1 MRKNVRSQT
10 QISNDTKI
18 STKLNALRQ
27 NLSNKSETKNLRRES
42 RLKNEIEFIINNK
55 NVINV
60 PKKLSTQFNL
70 IRVDYF
76 SVNSL
81 RQERT
86 SKHFEKNIKN
96 LYELLTSKNAKNES
110 KEEATLLYALNHKEK
125 KGFENQTDKLIDI
138 IKYIL
143 SKKEKNDMD
152 ILIIKTYFSKVDKIS
167 SLFSSLNSESIFI
180 KLLSQLN
187 FEEYTEDTIICK
199 EGDKG
204 EKLYITLKGSTE
216 VLAQREGKDGICTQ
230 FEYIKYLIVLY
241 LYQETGMISKIIY
254 YNKSIIKLK
263 EACALTL
270 FMTFRFYKFYK
281 DQNFFLIDSGIK
293 YEEDNICDFIN
304 NQNNI
309 KEFIYQ
315 KLDYPVEDS
324 IHIFNYTQNI
334 VKELYRFYERK
345 FDEINQHNK
354 IKKKNEINSYF
365 NFDIQNNDLEEKPKS
380 HNTYLHPSNY
390 EELLI
395 YGENIK
401 SKYNQKSKK
410 QKDKIKEEVFNK
422 IFEIKEISKD
432 IIYKSNSKDYLKR
445 LNFDSILKDI
455 RRDYIYKADKT
466 FRLKE
471 EQKNIK
477 YLNYLIV
484 NTINQYQIFG
494 ELALNSLNKKR
505 TATIITNDHCYF
517 GVLYKKIY
525 DSHLKVAQ
533 IKSRI
538 RNILYFTEGPIFKD
552 ISPSVFLNEFF
563 YFLNKRFINK
573 GQNLFLK
580 GDKRKK
586 IYFVEKGQ
594 FELGCK
600 ITLKQIGE
608 VMNKLGGISD
618 DKKEK
623 YLCNL
628 FIEFKQ
634 IYENKNMNIKICILD
649 KNYIIG
655 LDDMCLDNKHLFDCK
670 CVSTDGAEVYE
681 FDYGKYE
688 KALNSFNIIFR
699 NNAAYVNKRRESF
712 IKILFEQ
719 RNSLVEYE
727 YAKLKEE
734 NIRKEKM
741 NEITYAK
748 KFNILESLMKGV
760 KYNKKQLINLAK
772 YKNRKK
778 EKSKEEIKNDIE
790 NKKLN
795 DISSENKFK
804 QFPSM
809 KMVFRDPNNKLKL
822 SEHGSMS
829 NSNRTKSLTHF
840 YPKKKSEKNI
850 INIEDFKT
858 LNNFSEKSF
867 GKEFKNKRSKINLW
881 KLTKHNKYNYDFTDS
896 NLIFNE
902 RNKILESVDI
912 HINQTLSVEKRR
924 KRNIIPIITN
934 YKLSLN
940 KGKLLKNITK
950 DKGYKIPSLFKESS
964 KDYSSIKTKI
974 IKENDNLYTDYQKNV
989 YNIFYPRHCKKMLEI
1004 KTSENEEE
1012 DKYFFNFTESTKT
1025 NKDINAK
1032 KDIKKKQKV
1041 DKSTYV
1047 NLTREKKCKDK
1058 NDINFFNLIDDK
1070 NNKGFIDCLCFDN
1083 WAEKRQ
1089 FEKNLLNYKIS

>member
-1 MRKNVRSQT
+1 MRKNIRSHT
-10 QISNDTKI
+10 QISHETRI
-18 STKLNALRQ
+18 SSRLNALRQ
-27 NLSNKSETKNLRRES
+27 NLSNKSDKNNMRRRS
-42 RLKNEIEFIINNK
+42 IFSINNK
-55 NVINV
+55 NVNKV
-60 PKKLSTQFNL
+60 SKKLSTQFNL
-70 IRVDYF
+70 VRVDYF
-76 SVNSL
+76 SESRL
-81 RQERT
+81 KQERST
-86 SKHFEKNIKN
+86 KHFERNIKN
-96 LYELLTSKNAKNES
+96 LYELLTSKNARNES

-125 KGFENQTDKLIDI
+125 KGFENQTDKLIEI

-143 SKKEKNDMD
+143 SKKEKNEMD

-187 FEEYTEDTIICK
+187 FEEYKEDNIICK

-204 EKLYITLKGSTE
+204 EKLYITLKGGTD

-241 LYQETGMISKIIY
+241 LYQETGMLSKVIY

-263 EACALTL
+263 EACVLTL

-281 DQNFFLIDSGIK
+281 EQDFFLIDSGIK
-293 YEEDNICDFIN
+293 YEEDSICDFIN

-345 FDEINQHNK
+345 IEDINQHNQTQK
-354 IKKKNEINSYF
+354 EKDINSFF
-365 NFDIQNNDLEEKPKS
+365 NLEISNYDVEEKPKS
-380 HNTYLHPSNY
+380 HNTYYHPSNF
-390 EELLI
+390 EELMI
-395 YGENIK
+395 YGDNIK
-401 SKYNQKSKK
+401 SKYYTKNKK

-422 IFEIKEISKD
+422 IFEIKEISKN

-455 RRDYIYKADKT
+455 RNDYIYKADKT

-471 EQKNIK
+471 EQKSIK
-477 YLNYLIV
+477 YLNYLLV

-505 TATIITNDHCYF
+505 TATIISNDHCYF
-517 GVLYKKIY
+517 GVLYKKVY

-538 RNILYFTEGPIFKD
+538 RNILYFTEGPIFKG

-563 YFLNKRFINK
+563 YFLNKTYINK
-573 GQNLFLK
+573 GQNLFLR

-586 IYFVEKGQ
+586 IYFVEKGE

-600 ITLKQIGE
+600 VTLKQVGE
-608 VMNKLGGISD
+608 MMNKLGGISD

-634 IYENKNMNIKICILD
+634 VYENKNMNIKICILD

-670 CVSTDGAEVYE
+670 CVSTDGADVYE
-681 FDYGKYE
+681 FDYGKYA
-688 KALNSFNIIFR
+688 KALNSFNIILG
-699 NNAAYVNKRRESF
+699 NNAEYVNKRRESF

-727 YAKLKEE
+727 YGKLKEE

-741 NEITYAK
+741 KEITYAK
-748 KFNILESLMKGV
+748 KFNILKSLMKGV
-760 KYNKKQLINLAK
+760 KYNKKQLIDLAE
-772 YKNRKK
+772 YKKK
-778 EKSKEEIKNDIE
+778 KKDKPKEENNNLNE
-790 NKKLN
+790 NKKH
-795 DISSENKFK
+795 DEISSENKFK

-809 KMVFRDPNNKLKL
+809 KMVLRDPNNKLKL
-822 SEHGSMS
+822 SEHGSIS
-829 NSNRTKSLTHF
+829 NSNRTKSLTNF

-850 INIEDFKT
+850 MVNIEHFKT

-867 GKEFKNKRSKINLW
+867 GKEIKNKRGKINLW
-881 KLTKHNKYNYDFTDS
+881 KLTKHNPYNYDFTDS

-902 RNKILESVDI
+902 RNKLLESVDI
-912 HINQTLSVEKRR
+912 HVNQTLSVEKRR
-924 KRNIIPIITN
+924 KRNVIPIITN

-940 KGKLLKNITK
+940 KKKFLKNINK
-950 DKGYKIPSLFKESS
+950 DKDYKIPSLFKESS

-974 IKENDNLYTDYQKNV
+974 KKENDNLYTDYQKNV
-989 YNIFYPRHCKKMLEI
+989 YNIFYPRYCKKMLEI
-1004 KTSENEEE
+1004 KTSENEED
-1012 DKYFFNFTESTKT
+1012 DKNFFNFTENTKT
-1025 NKDINAK
+1025 NKDSNVNK
-1032 KDIKKKQKV
+1032 EIKKKQKI
-1041 DKSTYV
+1041 DKSINV
-1047 NLTREKKCKDK
+1047 NLTGEKKYLKNK
-1058 NDINFFNLIDDK
+1058 NDINFFNLIDEN

-1089 FEKNLLNYKIS
+1089 FEKNLLSHKIS